1 MYSWVVSLKSMNAV
15 AVIFP
20 HQLYW
25 PNPVLE
31 NAKHVILVEEYLYF
45 QQYNFHKQ
53 KLVFHRSSM
62 MQYAERLISEGYQV
76 QYIESKHSNS
86 DARELFK
93 ELTTKFNSIYICNP
107 SDDWLLKNIQK
118 AIQTTSVDLV
128 VCPSPN
134 FLKPLDESHVF
145 FNSKNRYFQTDF
157 YALQRKS
164 LNILMDEKGKPIGGK
179 LTFDSDNR
187 KPFPKNVTM
196 PELPFPKLNQSTT
209 EAQKYIEN
217 HFQKN
222 IGDCNFVYKNQFYPT
237 NHAEAELWLTQ
248 FLEQR
253 LVHFGEYEDSFSKD
267 PNQHFLFHSVISPL
281 LNVGL
286 LSPKQI
292 IDQTL
297 EYANKNE
304 IPLNS
309 LEGFIRQILGW
320 REFIRVI
327 YKREGSF
334 QRNSNFWNF
343 SRQIPPSFYTGNT
356 GIEPI
361 DNVIQ
366 KALKTSYSHHIERLM
381 IVGNFFLLCEFNP
394 NAVYQWFMEMY
405 IDAYDWVMVPNIYGM
420 SQFADG
426 GIMTTKPYFSGSNY
440 IVKMSDYKKGDGHW
454 QVIWDALFWR
464 FINRHRTFLQQ
475 NPRLGMLI
483 ITFDK
488 MPTEKQDLHLSI
500 AEDFLKKL
508 DQEIQ

>member
-1 MYSWVVSLKSMNAV
+1 LGIAT
-15 AVIFP
+15 
-20 HQLYW
+20 
-25 PNPVLE
+25 
-31 NAKHVILVEEYLYF
+31 
-45 QQYNFHKQ
+45 
-53 KLVFHRSSM
+53 
-62 MQYAERLISEGYQV
+62 
-76 QYIESKHSNS
+76 
-86 DARELFK
+86 LF
-93 ELTTKFNSIYICNP
+93 
-107 SDDWLLKNIQK
+107 
-118 AIQTTSVDLV
+118 
-128 VCPSPN
+128 
-134 FLKPLDESHVF
+134 
-145 FNSKNRYFQTDF
+145 
-157 YALQRKS
+157 
-164 LNILMDEKGKPIGGK
+164 
-179 LTFDSDNR
+179 
-187 KPFPKNVTM
+187 
-196 PELPFPKLNQSTT
+196 
-209 EAQKYIEN
+209 
-217 HFQKN
+217 
-222 IGDCNFVYKNQFYPT
+222 NQFYPT

-253 LVHFGEYEDSFSKD
+253 LVHFGEYEDAFSKD
-267 PNQHFLFHSVISPL
+267 PNQHFLFHSVLSPL

-297 EYANKNE
+297 EYANNHE

-426 GIMTTKPYFSGSNY
+426 GLMTTKPYFSGSNY